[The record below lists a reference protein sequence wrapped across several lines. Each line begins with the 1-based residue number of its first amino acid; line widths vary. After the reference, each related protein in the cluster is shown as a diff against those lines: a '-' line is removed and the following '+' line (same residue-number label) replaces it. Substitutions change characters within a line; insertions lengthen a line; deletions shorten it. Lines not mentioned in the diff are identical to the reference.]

1 MSDARMKAA
10 EIADTTRAGVAS
22 IDALLRAV
30 QVMEPGEL
38 KHVLRS
44 ELRYLRRKL
53 DDSNKLAG
61 DLDIKLM
68 VPQADPA
75 RGNSRPDLVRVM
87 EVRHGRKK

>member
-1 MSDARMKAA
+1 MNDARMKAA
-10 EIADTTRAGVAS
+10 EIASATQAGIAS

-38 KHVLRS
+38 KQVLRS
-44 ELRYLRRKL
+44 ELRHLRRKL

-68 VPQADPA
+68 VPQVDPA
-75 RGNSRPDLVRVM
+75 RGNSRPDLVQVM
-87 EVRHGRKK
+87 EVRHARNK